1 MVRRYTNLIL
11 SDIDDGLLSSDILVK
26 DLLGWLSEEEVEEF
40 AKSELY
46 TEEEEEEE
54 EGEEE
59 EEDSYDVWVGGC
71 VLNESISLERA
82 RDIKQLYVLDGYD
95 DVIVSRN

>member
-11 SDIDDGLLSSDILVK
+11 SDIDDGLLSSEILVK
-26 DLLGWLSEEEVEEF
+26 DLLRWLGEEEVEEF

-46 TEEEEEEE
+46 IE
-54 EGEEE
+54 EGEEEE

>member
-46 TEEEEEEE
+46 TEEEE

>member
-11 SDIDDGLLSSDILVK
+11 SDIDDGLLSSEILVK

-46 TEEEEEEE
+46 TEEV
-54 EGEEE
+54 EEE